1 VYTGINGSLSSA
13 DFVAEHRLKAGA
25 FTRQRD
31 LPFER
36 LVAFLM
42 KPRARSTET
51 ELASFFA
58 ALEGEA
64 VASEVPTRSAV
75 SKARKGL
82 AASVFEALNRQAL
95 TGFFSGFGRPTWHGF
110 RLRAVDGTTF
120 RLPDGEDI
128 ERFFGAQSGGPVLAR
143 GSLLYDLD
151 LEMVLDFAVAAY
163 CVSELE
169 LAVDHLKATAPGD
182 LVIYDRGYPA
192 LWLFALHRTLGVD
205 CVMRLPRKQ
214 FKEAEPFWHSDAPSA
229 LITLHPSAQQA
240 RACRDQGAEPDPITL
255 RLVRVK
261 LKGGE
266 TEVLATTV
274 LEETRLPARLFKD
287 LYHRRW
293 GVEEGGYKVTKVR
306 AEMENLSGRTSL
318 AVRQDMHAKVL
329 AMNLAAM
336 LRAVAQLVAKRL
348 YKARRFDY
356 KVRMASALSHL
367 SDQLFHLL
375 YASPSGCAEL
385 ITRIIQR
392 LSQTTEQV
400 RPGRSF
406 PRHNPGQRKAGYHIP
421 YKRVV

>member
-1 VYTGINGSLSSA
+1 MYTGINGSLSSA

-58 ALEGEA
+58 AIEGEA

-82 AASVFEALNRQAL
+82 AASVFEALNRQAVA
-95 TGFFSGFGRPTWHGF
+95 GFFSGFGRPTWHGF

-128 ERFFGAQSGGPVLAR
+128 ERFFGAQSSGPVLAR

-205 CVMRLPRKQ
+205 CVMRLARKQ

-240 RACRDQGAEPDPITL
+240 RACRDQGAET
-255 RLVRVK
+255 RS
-261 LKGGE
+261 
-266 TEVLATTV
+266 V

-348 YKARRFDY
+348 YETRRFDY
-356 KVRMASALSHL
+356 KVRMTSALSHL
-367 SDQLFHLL
+367 SDQLFDLL

-406 PRHNPGQRKAGYHIP
+406 PRHTPGQRKAGYHIP